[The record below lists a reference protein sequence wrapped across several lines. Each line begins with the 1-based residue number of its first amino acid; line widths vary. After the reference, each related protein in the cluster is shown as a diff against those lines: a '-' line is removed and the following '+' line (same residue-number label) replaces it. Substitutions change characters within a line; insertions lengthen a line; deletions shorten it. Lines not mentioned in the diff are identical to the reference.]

1 MSMFSKTTNG
11 IKINVETSFLQ
22 DKSNP
27 DHNYYVYAYYVTIEN
42 TIQDTVQL
50 LSRHWII
57 TDGMGNK
64 REVKG
69 EGVIGE
75 QPILTFQDKHA
86 YQSWSPL
93 PTKMGKMEGSYMMLN
108 LKTNQKFEVQIPPF
122 ILVHHELE
130 N

>member
-1 MSMFSKTTNG
+1 MVTKTTRG
-11 IKINVETSFLQ
+11 IQISVETSYLP

-27 DHNYYVYAYYVTIEN
+27 DHSYYVYAYFVSIEN
-42 TIQDTVQL
+42 QEKQPVQL

-64 REVKG
+64 HEVKG

-75 QPILTFQDKHA
+75 QPVLEHGEKHS

-93 PTKMGKMEGSYMMLN
+93 PTKLGKMEGSYLMQN
-108 LKTNQKFEVQIPPF
+108 LSTDEKFQVQIPPF
-122 ILVHHELE
+122 VLVHFELE

>member
-1 MSMFSKTTNG
+1 MVTKTTKG
-11 IKINVETSFLQ
+11 IQISVETSYLP

-27 DHNYYVYAYYVTIEN
+27 DHSYYVYAYFVTIEN
-42 TIQDTVQL
+42 QEKQPVQL

-64 REVKG
+64 HEVKG

-75 QPILTFQDKHA
+75 QPVLEEGERHS

-93 PTKMGKMEGSYMMLN
+93 PTKLGKMEGSYLMQN
-108 LKTNQKFEVQIPPF
+108 LSTDEKFQVQIPPF
-122 ILVHHELE
+122 VLVHFELE

>member
-1 MSMFSKTTNG
+1 MVSKITNG
-11 IKINVETSFLQ
+11 IQISIETSYLP

-27 DHNYYVYAYYVTIEN
+27 DHSYYVYAYFVTIEN
-42 TIQDTVQL
+42 QDKQPVQL

-64 REVKG
+64 HEVKG

-75 QPILTFQDKHA
+75 QPVLEEGESHS

-93 PTKMGKMEGSYMMLN
+93 PTKLGKMEGSYLMQN
-108 LKTNQKFEVQIPPF
+108 LSTDEKFQVQIPPF
-122 ILVHHELE
+122 VLVHFELE